1 MAHETLLYPTSL
13 ATPDAVDALVA
24 LLQPHIP
31 YSLPILGYLFHSG
44 QHIPNGFHKPCVK
57 VWTSTPQLESHIPAK
72 GVFSV
77 LLFTPA
83 DHQFRFFCSA
93 ESSESPASAAE
104 EGHVLSVME
113 SAMNI
118 VSEGS
123 ESFRTIMPASALPQ
137 QGSADDPNPKLFL
150 IGSVHEKWARC
161 LQTRA
166 LKMNPCAKFVCPP
179 RPVTAIAPPGEEYV
193 STRLTEEDIELVC
206 AGSGVSRSR
215 TYLQGRLAASV
226 CLRAKTEM
234 GANAGTPPV
243 AWGLVH
249 ADGSIGALHVED
261 AHRRRG
267 LGQFVMHELV
277 RQIGGTGP
285 DGQED
290 GGGGALGWNWTD
302 VMAANE
308 KGSGFMR
315 SLGGWE
321 ERWVCYWVFLGVRP
335 PS

>member
-13 ATPDAVDALVA
+13 ATTDAVDAL
-24 LLQPHIP
+24 HN
-31 YSLPILGYLFHSG
+31 
-44 QHIPNGFHKPCVK
+44 PNGFHKPCVK
-57 VWTSTPQLESHIPAK
+57 VRTSNPQLESHISANT
-72 GVFSV
+72 VFSV

-93 ESSESPASAAE
+93 ESSEGPATAAE

-113 SAMNI
+113 LAMSI
-118 VSEGS
+118 VAEGS
-123 ESFRTIMPASALPQ
+123 ESFRTIMPSSALPQ
-137 QGSADDPNPKLFL
+137 QKSADDPNPKLFL
-150 IGSVHEKWARC
+150 IGSIHEKWARC
-161 LQTRA
+161 LQTHA
-166 LKMNPCAKFVCPP
+166 LTMNPCVKFVCPP
-179 RPVTAIAPPGEEYV
+179 RPVTAIVPPGEEYV
-193 STRLTEEDIELVC
+193 LTRLKEEDIELVC

-215 TYLQGRLAASV
+215 TYLQGRLATSV
-226 CLRAKTEM
+226 CLRAKTETET
-234 GANAGTPPV
+234 NAETTPV

-277 RQIGGTGP
+277 RQIDGGP
-285 DGQED
+285 DGRED

-302 VMAANE
+302 VMAANA

-315 SLGGWE
+315 SLGG
-321 ERWVCYWVFLGVRP
+321 
-335 PS
+335 